1 MGKFLKDLL
10 IFFMSS
16 IITLFGA
23 IMFFVFMEEKMT
35 ITTTLVGL
43 CGYFLAFN
51 PATEFWGE
59 KLRNL
64 FTKKED

>member
-1 MGKFLKDLL
+1 MGNFFKDLL

-23 IMFFVFMEEKMT
+23 VMFFVFMKEKMT

-43 CGYFLAFN
+43 CGYFLAFS
-51 PATEFWGE
+51 PATEFWRE
-59 KLRNL
+59 KLGKL
-64 FTKKED
+64 FTKK

>member
-64 FTKKED
+64 FTKK

>member
-23 IMFFVFMEEKMT
+23 IMFFVFMKGEMT
-35 ITTTLVGL
+35 ITNCLIGV

>member
-1 MGKFLKDLL
+1 MKG
-10 IFFMSS
+10 
-16 IITLFGA
+16 
-23 IMFFVFMEEKMT
+23 EMT
-35 ITTTLVGL
+35 ISNCLIGL
-43 CGYFLAFN
+43 LGYSLAFG